1 MGVPDNVEDCLSQN
15 RRVVF
20 GRVPKGGPVPIVQ
33 LTDRCVATEKT
44 LEGTGGRSWM
54 GQCAMGRRQSFRAVC
69 GAVQR
74 LSEF

>member
-44 LEGTGGRSWM
+44 LEGTGGRSLD
-54 GQCAMGRRQSFRAVC
+54 GAMRHGKEA
-69 GAVQR
+69 
-74 LSEF
+74 